1 MNETSK
7 EYDSLYDCIYD
18 YEDNDEL
25 INIVNNDNLVNFNT
39 QNKSVHP
46 CINQNKDPSN
56 DQTKIL
62 TKNENHDEPNL
73 FTDCISS
80 NTLNDIDIYKDNQKV
95 ENIEKEKLGARCKD
109 EASTGKGSLLI
120 SKTRIN
126 CNTHNSDTNKILEND
141 NNNKS
146 SELNKNITNS
156 NEKNSTNNYVH
167 INDDLNI
174 IKNNHD
180 EIENIYEKE
189 INNDIKTIE
198 ETKDDN
204 LNLLYQSSKELGSS
218 PHELGFIILENTSE
232 QIKKNERLLSKES
245 KSGYDREKKN
255 GNGYEQE
262 QIDKNNINS
271 NKQNEY
277 NTTDNKNGSYQ
288 NNEKKETS
296 SNNTPQQNDCNRS
309 TFECNICFDDVRD
322 PVVTRCGHLFC
333 WFCLSA
339 WIKKNNDCPVCK
351 AEVTK
356 ENVIPLYGRGKNSS
370 DHKYSTTEEPRP
382 TPKRK
387 ENVRRNN
394 DYSNNLGLRASFGV
408 WANPFSFGMSYTNMS
423 DQSHFYD
430 NRNDN
435 LRPQM
440 DAFHVEAASSCFFFL
455 GFFLSLYILFYSS

>member
-7 EYDSLYDCIYD
+7 EYDSLYDGIYD
-18 YEDNDEL
+18 YDVNDEL
-25 INIVNNDNLVNFNT
+25 INTVNNDNLVNLNP
-39 QNKSVHP
+39 QNKSAYP
-46 CINQNKDPSN
+46 SSNQNKDPN
-56 DQTKIL
+56 DDQTKIFP
-62 TKNENHDEPNL
+62 KNEKQDEPNL
-73 FTDCISS
+73 FTDGLSS
-80 NTLNDIDIYKDNQKV
+80 PNLNDIDIYKNNKTV
-95 ENIEKEKLGARCKD
+95 ENIQKEELDIICKD
-109 EASTGKGSLLI
+109 EAPTDKGSLLI
-120 SKTRIN
+120 SKDSIN
-126 CNTHNSDTNKILEND
+126 CNPCNSDNNKNSD
-141 NNNKS
+141 NNN
-146 SELNKNITNS
+146 NNS
-156 NEKNSTNNYVH
+156 DNNNNNSDNNDNEKKLTNNSGH
-167 INDDLNI
+167 TNDDLNI

-180 EIENIYEKE
+180 KIEDIYEKE
-189 INNDIKTIE
+189 INNDTKNIE
-198 ETKDDN
+198 ETQDDK
-204 LNLLYQSSKELGSS
+204 LNDLYQSSKELGSS
-218 PHELGFIILENTSE
+218 PHELGFIIVEDKCE

-245 KSGYDREKKN
+245 KSGCDTEKKN
-255 GNGYEQE
+255 KNAYEQE

-271 NKQNEY
+271 NKQNEC
-277 NTTDNKNGSYQ
+277 NTNDNKNSSCQ
-288 NNEKKETS
+288 NDEKKETT
-296 SNNTPQQNDCNRS
+296 NNNAPQENDCNRS

-339 WIKKNNDCPVCK
+339 WIKKNIDCPVCK

-370 DHKYSTTEEPRP
+370 DHKYSNNEEPRP

-394 DYSNNLGLRASFGV
+394 NYSNNLGLRASFGV

-435 LRPQM
+435 RRPQM

>member
-7 EYDSLYDCIYD
+7 EYDSIYDCIYD
-18 YEDNDEL
+18 YDEL
-25 INIVNNDNLVNFNT
+25 INTVNNDSLVNSNT
-39 QNKSVHP
+39 QNKSPYP

-56 DQTKIL
+56 DQTKISP
-62 TKNENHDEPNL
+62 KNEKQGEPNL
-73 FTDCISS
+73 ITDYTLS
-80 NTLNDIDIYKDNQKV
+80 NTLNDIDTHKNNQKV
-95 ENIEKEKLGARCKD
+95 ENIKKGELGALCKD
-109 EASTGKGSLLI
+109 ETPTDKGSLLI
-120 SKTRIN
+120 SKNSIN
-126 CNTHNSDTNKILEND
+126 CNTRNSDTNKILEND
-141 NNNKS
+141 HNSKS

-156 NEKNSTNNYVH
+156 NEKNSINNSVH
-167 INDDLNI
+167 INDDSNI
-174 IKNNHD
+174 IKNIHD
-180 EIENIYEKE
+180 EIDNIYEKE
-189 INNDIKTIE
+189 INNNIKIIE
-198 ETKDDN
+198 ETKDAKP
-204 LNLLYQSSKELGSS
+204 NLLFQSSKEIVSS
-218 PHELGFIILENTSE
+218 PHELGFIILENPCE
-232 QIKKNERLLSKES
+232 QIKKNEGSLSKEY
-245 KSGYDREKKN
+245 KSECYRKKKN
-255 GNGYEQE
+255 ENGYEQE

-288 NNEKKETS
+288 NNEKKETP
-296 SNNTPQQNDCNRS
+296 SNNTSQQNDCNRS

-339 WIKKNNDCPVCK
+339 WIKKNNDCPICK

-356 ENVIPLYGRGKNSS
+356 ENVIPLYGRGQSSS

-423 DQSHFYD
+423 DQSHFYN